1 MHATLTLYTIKVPI
15 YLINTYQLTY
25 HYVFLIII
33 FFGSFLQTWN
43 FYRSLHTV
51 TERGINLIPIG
62 KALGI
67 PETTFIVIFFVLTI
81 FAIYFSFIFGS
92 TALIGLISYFGVS
105 AAQEFAY
112 GSDAFGGGLAL
123 SANSGVDF
131 R

>member
-1 MHATLTLYTIKVPI
+1 M
-15 YLINTYQLTY
+15 
-25 HYVFLIII
+25 
-33 FFGSFLQTWN
+33 QTWN

-112 GSDAFGGGLAL
+112 SNDAFGGGGGLSL
-123 SANSGVDF
+123 SANSGADF

>member
-1 MHATLTLYTIKVPI
+1 M
-15 YLINTYQLTY
+15 
-25 HYVFLIII
+25 
-33 FFGSFLQTWN
+33 
-43 FYRSLHTV
+43 
-51 TERGINLIPIG
+51 G

-67 PETTFIVIFFVLTI
+67 PETTFIVIFFVLSI

-112 GSDAFGGGLAL
+112 GNDAFGGGLQL